1 MPPMKLRFSPLA
13 CAAVPLQ
20 REEMAAGVALRI
32 YWLGQAGFLIDSPGI
47 RLVIDPY
54 LSDSLAE
61 KYRGKR
67 FAHTRMMAPPL
78 AAAQLRDVDWVLSTH
93 SHTDHLDPGT
103 LPPLAHSNPACRFLV
118 PRSAESAA
126 LQRGVPAERLVLCNS
141 GDSVTLSG
149 AAEAAAAARVVVTP
163 AAHEERQLDDWG
175 NDLFL
180 GYLIDLNG
188 VTVYHSGDTVP
199 FGGLRTALAGRAV
212 DIALLP
218 VNGRDEQRKANGV
231 PGNMTLDEAIE
242 LADEL
247 GVTAL
252 IGHHFDM
259 FDFNTIDRGWGEG
272 RIAQRVPDKQDRYL
286 LARTGLC
293 YEVGRAVAAAGLG

>member
-1 MPPMKLRFSPLA
+1 MKLRFSPLP

-20 REEMAAGVALRI
+20 REEMPAGVALRI
-32 YWLGQAGFLIDSPGI
+32 HWLGQAGFLIDSRGL

-67 FAHTRMMAPPL
+67 FAHTRMMAPPI
-78 AAAQLRDVDWVLSTH
+78 APSQLCDVDWVLSTH

-103 LPPLAHSNPACRFLV
+103 LPLLAQSNPACRFLV

-126 LQRGVPAERLVLCNS
+126 LQRGVPADRLVLCNT
-141 GDSVTLSG
+141 GDSITLPGTAVS
-149 AAEAAAAARVVVTP
+149 AAAARVAVTP
-163 AAHEERQLDDWG
+163 AAHEQRQLDDAG
-175 NDLFL
+175 NDIFL
-180 GYLIDLNG
+180 GYVIDFNG

-199 FGGLRTALAGRAV
+199 FAGLRTALAGCAV

-218 VNGRDEQRKANGV
+218 VNGRDEQRTANGV
-231 PGNMTLDEAIE
+231 PGNMTLDEAIDLACE
-242 LADEL
+242 LD
-247 GVTAL
+247 VVAL

-259 FDFNTIDRGWGEG
+259 FDFNTLDRGWGED
-272 RIAQRVPDKQDRYL
+272 RIAERLPNKQDRYL
-286 LARTGLC
+286 LARPGLC
-293 YEVGRAVAAAGLG
+293 YEVGNGTRNE

>member
-1 MPPMKLRFSPLA
+1 MRVRLSLLP
-13 CAAVPLQ
+13 CATVPLQ
-20 REEMAAGVALRI
+20 REEIPAGVALRI
-32 YWLGQAGFLIDSPGI
+32 YWLGQAGFLIDSRGL
-47 RLVIDPY
+47 RVVIDPY

-67 FAHTRMMAPPL
+67 FPHTRMMAPPL
-78 AAAQLRDVDWVLSTH
+78 APQRLRDVDWVLSTH
-93 SHTDHLDPGT
+93 AHTDHLDPGT
-103 LPPLAHSNPACRFLV
+103 LPLLAQANPACHFLV
-118 PRSAESAA
+118 PRSAESVA
-126 LQRGVPAERLVLCNS
+126 LQRGVPADRLVLCNAA
-141 GDSVTLSG
+141 DSIALAG
-149 AAEAAAAARVVVTP
+149 AAQSAAAANVAVTP
-163 AAHEERQLDDWG
+163 AAHEQRQLDEAG
-175 NDLFL
+175 NDVYL
-180 GYLIDLNG
+180 GYVINLNG
-188 VTVYHSGDTVP
+188 VSVYHSGDTVP
-199 FGGLRTALAGRAV
+199 FAALRTALAGHTV

-259 FDFNTIDRGWGEG
+259 FDFNTIDRGWGES

-286 LARTGLC
+286 LARQGLC
-293 YEVGRAVAAAGLG
+293 YEVGEAAAAPGLG